1 MFYYGI
7 VAYDA
12 SGNRGLMSNIV
23 SVTVIKNEDNEIIPN
38 KETDIN
44 TAPSTSL
51 PQSSVLS
58 EAFPVY
64 VWAPLLAIV
73 LIILFIGTGWTVYKH
88 HCPSREYECDSENVC
103 HDDDHKSHQSWSQH
117 MDESRSTTTSAGV
130 STNLSGSMEDEL
142 SVDQKIDIWS
152 SEASAASTS
161 GQISWSLYG
170 MEPRIHVMEDVT
182 VYRDLSMIESDV
194 LPSEYYCRLDQ
205 MLSVLLASRQQQH
218 EEAASQQHNESLV

>member
-23 SVTVIKNEDNEIIPN
+23 SVTVIKNEDNEIIP
-38 KETDIN
+38 KETSIN

-73 LIILFIGTGWTVYKH
+73 LIILFIGTIWTVYKH
-88 HCPSREYECDSENVC
+88 HCPSREYECDE
-103 HDDDHKSHQSWSQH
+103 DDHKSQEVAGSILSWSQH
-117 MDESRSTTTSAGV
+117 LDESRSTTTSAGV

-152 SEASAASTS
+152 SEASVSAS
-161 GQISWSLYG
+161 GQQISWSQYG